1 MRKFVEL
8 NKKVLKDKRCKQC
21 KELFTPRS
29 SLQYICCTQ
38 CALNY
43 KSAMNWKKEK
53 TKIKESLLKFS
64 DYIKLFQI
72 TFNTF
77 IRLRDKNFPCISCGR
92 FDVEEFHC
100 GHYIPS
106 TFQYH
111 RFNEFNCNKQCS
123 QCNTHL
129 RGNLIAYRI
138 NLIKKIGLE
147 EVEYLENSR
156 YMALEISIPEIKEQI
171 KIYKQKIKDLK

>member
-1 MRKFVEL
+1 MDKIKLVKCKVCGNKFQLFNSLRPYCSYDCGAKYATLLIE
-8 NKKVLKDKRCKQC
+8 NKR
-21 KELFTPRS
+21 
-29 SLQYICCTQ
+29 
-38 CALNY
+38 
-43 KSAMNWKKEK
+43 KKES
-53 TKIKESLLKFS
+53 KEMISKMKENLLKFS

-77 IRLRDKNFPCISCGR
+77 IRLRDKDLPCISCGR

-138 NLIKKIGLE
+138 NLIKKIGLK
-147 EVEYLENSR
+147 EVEYLEDSR
-156 YMALEISIPEIKEQI
+156 HMMLELTIPEIKELI
-171 KIYKQKIKDLK
+171 SVYKSKIKLLK